1 LLVFLYELYEFL
13 YLSVRYI

>member
-1 LLVFLYELYEFL
+1 LVFLYELYEFL